1 MGVRNSLLTFLR
13 SLGLEPL
20 EWTALVEATNN
31 PAPHINEILKAG
43 FEMANAA
50 VFC

>member
-1 MGVRNSLLTFLR
+1 
-13 SLGLEPL
+13 LGLEPL

-43 FEMANAA
+43 FKMANAA